1 MKAECGSGH
10 ANGAAP
16 ATGDIWT
23 QNRHRKGRFPGNCQ
37 AGAHARQWLRRVFEL
52 QRNLD
57 ATAGMPPMQRVL
69 VIGCSGAGKST
80 FSRRLAA
87 LTGLPVI
94 HLDQEFW
101 QPDWMPMAPA
111 AWRARVAAM
120 TAEPRW
126 IMDGQFGG
134 TLGLRLSRADTVF
147 ILDVPRWRCLTRV
160 LRRTCWNFGRT
171 RPDMAPGCA
180 ERLDWEFLRYIWNY
194 NRDHR
199 PRHLAALDGFGGT
212 VVILKRPSDV
222 KACLD
227 KLERDCAPA
236 PAS

>member
-1 MKAECGSGH
+1 
-10 ANGAAP
+10 
-16 ATGDIWT
+16 
-23 QNRHRKGRFPGNCQ
+23 
-37 AGAHARQWLRRVFEL
+37 
-52 QRNLD
+52 
-57 ATAGMPPMQRVL
+57 MQRVL

-101 QPDWMPMAPA
+101 QPGWMPMAPA

-160 LRRTCWNFGRT
+160 LRRTCWNLGRK
-171 RPDMAPGCA
+171 RPDMAPGCL
-180 ERLDWEFLRYIWNY
+180 ERFDWEFLRYIWNY

-199 PRHLAALDGFGGT
+199 PRHLAALDGFSGT
-212 VVILKRPSDV
+212 VIILKRPSDV
-222 KACLD
+222 KACLAS
-227 KLERDCAPA
+227 LERDRAPA